1 MRKLR
6 NVLMLMGIALLGS
19 LATITPSAM
28 NQNWQQYQ
36 NTNEIRVDGNNDSK
50 PFMWDGVEYASQDAF
65 NQSGRR
71 CGTYNPTQSEVKAM
85 ERDFRTRL
93 AALGEFTPQAR
104 VIPVY
109 FHVIQATTTGNTN
122 GRVTDSQISQQMTV
136 LNNAFAPAGISF
148 SLVSV
153 DRTTNNTWYTHTPGS
168 TAESQMK
175 NALRKGGKESLNFY
189 TCGLGGGLLG
199 YATFPSSYASQ
210 PKLDGVV
217 CLNTSLPG
225 GTAVPFHLGDTG
237 THEVGH
243 WAGLFHTFQGGCSTT
258 NDSVSD
264 TPAEQSPASGCP
276 TGRNTCASAGLD
288 PITNFMDYSDDACLT
303 NFSPGQNSR
312 MNSQLATFR

>member
-6 NVLMLMGIALLGS
+6 NVLMLTGIALLGS
-19 LATITPSAM
+19 LAAITPSAM
-28 NQNWQQYQ
+28 NQDPQQYK
-36 NTNEIRVDGNNDSK
+36 NANEIIENNNDSK
-50 PFMWDGVEYASQDAF
+50 PFVWDGVEYRSQEDF
-65 NQSGRR
+65 VKSGRR
-71 CGTYNPTQSEVKAM
+71 CGTHNPSQTEVKSM
-85 ERDFRTRL
+85 EKEFRTRL

-109 FHVIQATTTGNTN
+109 FHVIQATTTGNTT

-148 SLVSV
+148 SLISV

-175 NALRKGGKESLNFY
+175 AALRKGGKNALNFY
-189 TCGLGGGLLG
+189 TCALGGGLLG

-210 PKLDGVV
+210 PTLDGVV

-258 NDSVSD
+258 NDQVSD

-303 NFSPGQNSR
+303 NFSAGQNSR